1 MTESTQD
8 FVTDF
13 PLLKQIVNLAQ
24 EKKAVQL
31 VAMDVRGL
39 SSITDYFVI
48 CSGDSEPQVK
58 AIADNIR
65 KGTPKKPNHLEGYE
79 NLNWVLMDYFDVVV
93 TNEQCNYNKPHPE
106 PYIKALVKLGSLPQD
121 SIIVED
127 SPKGIESAIRSGCL
141 VIGVAGCDDVNI
153 DIFDEILNE

>member
-31 VAMDVRGL
+31 VAMDVRSL

-93 TNEQCNYNKPHPE
+93 HVFGKDDRGYYNIEKLWADAPITEFTDEAPE
-106 PYIKALVKLGSLPQD
+106 TTD
-121 SIIVED
+121 
-127 SPKGIESAIRSGCL
+127 
-141 VIGVAGCDDVNI
+141 
-153 DIFDEILNE
+153 F